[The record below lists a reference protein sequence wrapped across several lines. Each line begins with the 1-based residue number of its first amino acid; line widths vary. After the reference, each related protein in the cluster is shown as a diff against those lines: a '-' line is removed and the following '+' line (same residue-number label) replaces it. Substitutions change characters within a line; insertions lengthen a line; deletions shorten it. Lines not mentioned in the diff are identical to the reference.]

1 MRPGSAGAYL
11 VATWLFAT
19 PLSAAPGALLVHLPS
34 VPLES
39 STQLA
44 TAVTALRDY
53 MSAEVP
59 DFAIEVKIFRRWED
73 ADLFYRQDSSAVVA
87 VLSEAS
93 FLLDLPADE
102 GFVPVWRFSRAGSET
117 YHQVLVVR
125 TEGQKFKAIGDLRDG
140 SLQFVKTTGGQT
152 FAFLSR
158 AVFGGEVSP
167 QDWFGSLEA
176 VPDDFSAVANVLH
189 GKIDAALVA
198 DYNPLLRSQLG
209 NKLQALFTSPPL
221 SLPVIALRSKALGP
235 EQRAALDRAFSGMRE
250 NAEGK
255 KVLEELGLDGL
266 RPIADGGGRF
276 DREALLRIPSVQS
289 KTMEI
294 ALPSSP
300 PAASAGS
307 SELSPKDV
315 TFSLAL
321 ELPEIAP
328 ATELSSVHKT
338 PR

>member
-1 MRPGSAGAYL
+1 MRPGTAGAYL
-11 VATWLFAT
+11 LASFVLTA

-39 STQLA
+39 STRLA

-59 DFAIEVKIFRRWED
+59 GFVVDVKIFRRWED
-73 ADLFYRQDSSAVVA
+73 ADAFYQKDPSAIVA

-93 FLLDLPADE
+93 FLLDLPAEE
-102 GFVPVWRFSRAGSET
+102 GFVPVWRFYREGSET
-117 YHQVLVVR
+117 YRQVLVVR
-125 TEGQKFKAIGDLRDG
+125 TEDQTLSALADLRSH
-140 SLQFVKTTGGQT
+140 SLQYVKTTGGHT
-152 FAFLSR
+152 LSFLAR
-158 AVFGGEVSP
+158 AVFAGEVSP

-176 VPDDFSAVANVLH
+176 APDDFSAVASVLH
-189 GKIDAALVA
+189 GQVDAALVA

-209 NKLQALFTSPPL
+209 DKLRTLFTSPPL
-221 SLPVIALRSKALGP
+221 SLPVIALRSQALGA
-235 EQRAALDRAFSGMRE
+235 EERAALDRAMASIGE
-250 NAEGK
+250 NVEGR

-266 RPIADGGGRF
+266 RPIENGGGRF
-276 DREALLRIPSVQS
+276 DREALLRIPSVQK

-294 ALPSSP
+294 ALPSSV
-300 PAASAGS
+300 PAPSAGP
-307 SELSPKDV
+307 SELTPADV

-328 ATELSSVHKT
+328 ATELSSVGKT